1 MSNIFQYNYLIFC
14 IVEDFHIFASF
25 ERPNDMLKKIA
36 FSLVTIISFSAK
48 SAAQGSFAHEVGVI
62 FGPVTFQSDYG
73 ERHDLSTNLGN
84 TGFGIGV
91 THYLNFSANNNRES
105 FFSEHFKVRSELS
118 FSKTNL
124 KHFGQW
130 VELDPK
136 KLGVQQLR
144 AMRGS
149 STVLNLGSQLEFSPF
164 MKIHDF
170 ENTVGSFSPY
180 VSLGFL
186 VSYYKSHVGSD
197 LGPLGTTAT
206 TFPKYLTPSDGRQF
220 GFSSESGVVLSATAG
235 LGGHYKLAPMHDLM
249 VEARFQMFSSDWVDG
264 LNPNKD
270 VYSENKNNDWQVWF
284 TVGYIYYLEF

>member
-1 MSNIFQYNYLIFC
+1 
-14 IVEDFHIFASF
+14 
-25 ERPNDMLKKIA
+25 MLKKIA
-36 FSLVTIISFSAK
+36 FSLVTLIGFSTT
-48 SAAQGSFAHEVGVI
+48 SMAQGGFAHEIGVI

-73 ERHDLSTNLGN
+73 ERHDLDTNLGN

-91 THYLNFSANNNRES
+91 THYLNFSANNNRDR

-124 KHFGQW
+124 QHFGEW
-130 VELDPK
+130 VEKDPAR
-136 KLGVQQLR
+136 LGVQQLK

-149 STVLNLGSQLEFSPF
+149 STVFNLGSQLEFSPF

-170 ENTVGSFSPY
+170 ENTIGAFSPY

-197 LGPLGTTAT
+197 LGQLGTPDT
-206 TFPKYLTPSDGRQF
+206 TFPKYLTPSDGHQF
-220 GFSSESGVVLSATAG
+220 GFSSENGVVLSATAG
-235 LGGHYKLAPMHDLM
+235 LGAHYKIADMHDIM

-270 VYSENKNNDWQVWF
+270 IYTENKNNDWQVWF
-284 TVGYIYYLEF
+284 NVGYIYYLEF

>member
-1 MSNIFQYNYLIFC
+1 MHDSK
-14 IVEDFHIFASF
+14 D
-25 ERPNDMLKKIA
+25 PNDMLKKIA
-36 FSLVTIISFSAK
+36 FSLVTFIGFSTIST
-48 SAAQGSFAHEVGVI
+48 AQGDLAHEVGII

-73 ERHDLSTNLGN
+73 QRHNLDTNLGN
-84 TGFGIGV
+84 TGFGVGI

-124 KHFGQW
+124 EHFGKW

-136 KLGVQQLR
+136 KLGVQQLK
-144 AMRGS
+144 AMKGS
-149 STVLNLGSQLEFSPF
+149 STLLNLGSQLEFSPF

-186 VSYYKSHVGSD
+186 VSYYKTNVSSD
-197 LGPLGTTAT
+197 LGQLGTTAA

-220 GFSSESGVVLSATAG
+220 GFSNESGIVLSATAG
-235 LGGHYKLAPMHDLM
+235 LGGHYKLATMHDLM
-249 VEARFQMFSSDWVDG
+249 IEARFQMFSSDWVDG

-270 VYSENKNNDWQVWF
+270 AYPENKNNDWQVWF
-284 TVGYIYYLEF
+284 NVGYIYYLEF